1 MHIILLEISQTKRG
15 YFMILVILGLAL
27 IMMILIITICML
39 CNPDVVNLHIEV
51 IRPWKFFIR
60 IKKDKLCIGNSK
72 TNCFERNDL
81 NF

>member
-1 MHIILLEISQTKRG
+1 MHIILLELSQTKRG

-39 CNPDVVNLHIEV
+39 CKPDVVDLHIEV

-60 IKKDKLCIGNSK
+60 IKKDKLSK
-72 TNCFERNDL
+72 AAKNQKCLF
-81 NF
+81 